1 MHKSP
6 RVLRGSRQRRSRPSR
21 PSVKV
26 KAGAVPAVRVVRV
39 STQVIARGAQA
50 GIAKPPRVEP
60 PEVVSR
66 LLDKAFVNK
75 AVTKLLAPAIPPVK
89 AECAKADQQLGQK
102 PS

>member
-1 MHKSP
+1 M
-6 RVLRGSRQRRSRPSR
+6 RGSRQRRSRQSR
-21 PSVKV
+21 HFVKV
-26 KAGAVPAVRVVRV
+26 KAEAVPAAHAVRV

-60 PEVVSR
+60 PAAVSS
-66 LLDKAFVNK
+66 LLGNAFVNQ
-75 AVTKLLAPAIPPVK
+75 AVTKLLAPTIPPVK